1 MHLDS
6 IKDLSEIA
14 KSLFGDAWL
23 VSFLMLL
30 WLHLKKTTRDFA
42 VIRRRTLWQSHTVTS
57 GVFAEITYGT

>member
-6 IKDLSEIA
+6 VKDLSEIL

-30 WLHLKKTTRDFA
+30 WLHLKKTTRA
-42 VIRRRTLWQSHTVTS
+42 IRRNTAA
-57 GVFAEITYGT
+57 GVE